1 MSPTNEIQYPIET
14 AHATEVQKVVKMLHV
29 RPDEGLSKEEVSRRS
44 QKYGLNSLQEQPQK
58 NVFLL
63 FLEQFKSPIVLLLA
77 LASGVSFFF
86 QHWLEGYSILGV
98 IFITAA
104 IGFFMELQAR
114 RSVNALKKLDVIH
127 SKVLRGKHIE
137 EIPSEEITVGDII
150 LLEAGDIVPGDGR
163 IFEVNQLE
171 IDESALT
178 GESLPVAKN
187 IEAVAQDTTL
197 GDRYDM
203 VFKGTSV
210 VKGNAR
216 CLITAIGAHTE
227 LGKISALVAGADA
240 EATPLEKKLQS
251 MTKKLI
257 WVTGF
262 FTVIFVATGM
272 VQGKETFVIFET
284 AIALAVAAI
293 PEGLPIVATIAL
305 TYGMLRMAR
314 KNVLIKK
321 LSSVETLGGTNVI
334 FTDKTGTLTENKIE
348 ADTLVVS
355 FESFSIKDGTSDL
368 KSTAAIGEEHKISL
382 EKVLEISALCNN
394 ADVQKTGDAEKQI
407 GDPLEI
413 ALLQFV
419 SAQNVDSEAL
429 RSSMPRVAEIAFS
442 SETKIMGTLHKK
454 EGAYMVAAKGA
465 VEEIIEKSKYY
476 LQGGQQVALNDEA
489 KNRFL
494 EHAEALQHQG
504 LRALGFAYADTS
516 ESSNK
521 EFIKDLVFVGII
533 GFLDPPRVEVI
544 EALKSCRMA
553 GIKVIMITG
562 DHPAT
567 ALNIA
572 EKIQMAD
579 TNQVVTG
586 KELESSGQEEKL
598 LAANIFARV
607 TPKQKLDMITLYQK
621 RGDVVAM
628 TGDGINDAPA
638 IKKADIGIAMGLR
651 GTAVAKETAD
661 VVLKEDSFAAIV
673 LAVEQGRTIFQNIK
687 RFMVYLLS
695 CNLSEILI
703 VFVLGLFQGSFT
715 LLPLQ
720 ILFLNILTDIFP
732 ALALGMGEG
741 DAQSMRKPPRNPE
754 EPVLV
759 GADWWSIGVYSGAI
773 TVSILITTWYASQQ
787 LHYSPEVC
795 NNIAFLGIAFAQ
807 LWHVFNLPSYRIS
820 FFRNEVTYN
829 RYIWYAILL
838 CSVLLLLFYSF
849 EPLRKIVN
857 LQLIESKAWILIGLA
872 SIAPVLMIQIIK
884 RVFKVFE

>member
-1 MSPTNEIQYPIET
+1 MSPSNDIEYPIDT

-44 QKYGLNSLQEQPQK
+44 EKYGPNSLKAQPQK
-58 NVFLL
+58 NLFLL
-63 FLEQFKSPIVLLLA
+63 FLEQFKSPIVILLA
-77 LASGVSFFF
+77 LASAVSFFF
-86 QHWLEGYSILGV
+86 QHWLEGYSIVGV

-127 SKVLRGKHIE
+127 SKVLRGRHVE

-163 IFEVNQLE
+163 IFEANQLE
-171 IDESALT
+171 VDESALT
-178 GESLPVAKN
+178 GESLPVSKN
-187 IEAVAQDTTL
+187 TESVAQDTTL

-210 VKGNAR
+210 VRGNAR
-216 CLITAIGAHTE
+216 CLVTAIGAQTE
-227 LGKISALVAGADA
+227 LGKISDLVAGADA

-257 WVTGF
+257 WVTGV
-262 FTVIFVATGM
+262 FTLIFVVEGIIK
-272 VQGKETFVIFET
+272 GKETFVIFET

-305 TYGMLRMAR
+305 TYGMLRMAK

-321 LSSVETLGGTNVI
+321 LASVETLGGTNVI
-334 FTDKTGTLTENKIE
+334 FTDKTGTLTENKIK
-348 ADTLVVS
+348 ADTLVLS
-355 FESFSIKDGTSDL
+355 GDSFSVKNDGSNA
-368 KSTAAIGEEHKISL
+368 TADIPETHKHAL
-382 EKVLEISALCNN
+382 GKVLQIAALCNN
-394 ADVQKTGDAEKQI
+394 ADLHKTDEVEKLI

-413 ALLQFV
+413 ALLQLI
-419 SAQNVDSEAL
+419 SAHQINLEEQRAG
-429 RSSMPRVAEIAFS
+429 MPRVAEIAFS
-442 SETKIMGTLHKK
+442 SETKIMGTLHKNQ
-454 EGAYMVAAKGA
+454 AAFMVAAKGA
-465 VEEIIEKSKYY
+465 VEEIIHKSSHF
-476 LQGGQQVALNDEA
+476 LQAGQVAA
-489 KNRFL
+489 L
-494 EHAEALQHQG
+494 EEESKKKFTEQAEALQRQG
-504 LRALGFAYADTS
+504 LRALAFAYADTS
-516 ESSNK
+516 ESAPQG
-521 EFIKDLVFVGII
+521 FIKDLVFVGII
-533 GFLDPPRVEVI
+533 GFLDPPRVDVI

-553 GIKVIMITG
+553 GIKVVMITG

-572 EKIQMAD
+572 EKVQMAD
-579 TNQVVTG
+579 ANKVITG
-586 KELESSGQEEKL
+586 KELESNRPEEEL

-661 VVLKEDSFAAIV
+661 VVLKEDSFTAIV
-673 LAVEQGRTIFQNIK
+673 LAIEQGRTIFQNIK

-703 VFVLGLFQGSFT
+703 VFVLGLFQESFT

-732 ALALGMGEG
+732 ALALGMCEG
-741 DAQSMRKPPRNPE
+741 DEQSMRKPPRNPE

-759 GADWWSIGVYSGAI
+759 KTDWWSVVVYSTTMTLSVLLG
-773 TVSILITTWYASQQ
+773 TWYASQQ
-787 LHYSPEVC
+787 LGYSPEVC

-807 LWHVFNLPSYRIS
+807 LWHVFNLPSYKVS
-820 FFRNEVTYN
+820 FFRNEVTRN
-829 RYIWYAILL
+829 KFIWYALLL
-838 CSVLLLLFYSF
+838 CSMLMLLFYAL

-857 LQLIESKAWILIGLA
+857 LQPLHTDAWVLIGLA
-872 SIAPVLMIQIIK
+872 SIAPVLMIQIVK
-884 RVFKVFE
+884 RVFNVFE